1 MVLPPEAPLLR
12 SQLLRWLLVPLLTLL
27 LADAFVSYWISL
39 SFAHRAYDRSLLET
53 AREVALH
60 ANEEQGTLRFS
71 LPAAARRV
79 LLADSDDAVYFEV
92 TGPDGAHLAGDTIAP
107 PPANAMRV
115 SDAEVYYDGTLDG
128 TSVRVVQLAISDDSG
143 SAHPLGL
150 VRIAETLN
158 KRNRLAREMLLSV
171 VVPQF
176 LLILLA
182 ALLVWGGVLRGLY
195 PLERLQRAVAQRSHL
210 DLRPLEQ
217 TGVPGEVSPLVDSL
231 NGLLERL
238 DRVLA
243 MQNRFIADAAHQLK
257 TPIAALQA
265 QIELVM
271 RETDPERMR
280 QGVGRLY
287 VGVERLSRIAL
298 QLLSLARNEP
308 EALRKLSLVEVDLN
322 QLALDAA
329 SAWVPEAYNRDIDL
343 GYEGLER
350 PLWVNGDAVR
360 LRELLDNLLD
370 NAIRYSRAGGRVT
383 VRLIAEPRPTLRVSD
398 DGPSIPVE
406 ERSRVFDRF
415 HRLHDTPGEGSGLG
429 LAIARE
435 IARIHNAEITLS
447 DDTDGVGNVFQVTFP
462 PL

>member
-1 MVLPPEAPLLR
+1 MAPPPESPLLR
-12 SQLLRWLLVPLLTLL
+12 SQLLRWLLVPLLSLL

-39 SFAHRAYDRSLLET
+39 SFAHRAYDRSLLEA
-53 AREVALH
+53 ARDVALH
-60 ANEEQGTLRFS
+60 ANLQDGVLRFS
-71 LPAAARRV
+71 LPEAAQRV

-92 TGPDGAHLAGDTIAP
+92 SGAEGHHLAGERISAP
-107 PPANAMRV
+107 QAAQATG
-115 SDAEVYYDGTLDG
+115 AETYYDSMLKGV
-128 TSVRVVQLAISDDSG
+128 SVRVVQLAIADEAG
-143 SAHPLGL
+143 RRAGT

-158 KRNRLAREMLLSV
+158 KRNRLAREMLVAV
-171 VVPQF
+171 VAPQF

-182 ALLVWGGVLRGLY
+182 ALLVWAGVIRGLQ

-210 DLRPLEQ
+210 DLRPLEDA
-217 TGVPGEVSPLVDSL
+217 GVPGEVEPLVNSL

-257 TPIAALQA
+257 TPIAVLQA

-271 RETDPERMR
+271 RESDPERMR

-329 SAWVPEAYNRDIDL
+329 SAWVPEAYKRDIDL

-350 PLWVNGDAVR
+350 PLWVNGDAAR
-360 LRELLDNLLD
+360 LRELLD
-370 NAIRYSRAGGRVT
+370 NAIRYSRSGGRVT

-406 ERSRVFDRF
+406 ERSRIFDRF

-435 IARIHNAEITLS
+435 IARIHKAEITLT
-447 DDTDGVGNVFQVTFP
+447 DDTDGVGNVFQVSFP

>member
-1 MVLPPEAPLLR
+1 MALRPESPLLR

-27 LADAFVSYWISL
+27 LADAFVSYWLSL
-39 SFAHRAYDRSLLET
+39 SFAHRAYDRSLLEA
-53 AREVALH
+53 ARDVALH
-60 ANEEQGTLRFS
+60 ANPQNGVLRFS
-71 LPAAARRV
+71 LPEAAQKV

-92 TGPDGAHLAGDTIAP
+92 AGEEGRHVAGERIVAP
-107 PPANAMRV
+107 PAAQAT
-115 SDAEVYYDGTLDG
+115 SAETYYDSVLKGA
-128 TSVRVVQLAISDDSG
+128 SVRVVQLAIADEAG
-143 SAHPLGL
+143 RRAGV

-158 KRNRLAREMLLSV
+158 KRNRLAREMLVAV
-171 VVPQF
+171 VAPQF

-182 ALLVWGGVLRGLY
+182 ALLLWAGVIRGLQ

-210 DLRPLEQ
+210 DLRPLEEP
-217 TGVPGEVSPLVDSL
+217 GVPGEVEPLVTSL
-231 NGLLERL
+231 NALLERL

-257 TPIAALQA
+257 TPIAVLQA

-329 SAWVPEAYNRDIDL
+329 SAWVPEAYKRDIDL

-350 PLWVNGDAVR
+350 PLWVNGDAAR

-370 NAIRYSRAGGRVT
+370 NAIRYSRSGGRVT
-383 VRLIAEPRPTLRVSD
+383 VRVVAEPRPTLRVSD

-429 LAIARE
+429 LSIARE
-435 IARIHNAEITLS
+435 IARIHKAEISLT
-447 DDTDGVGNVFQVTFP
+447 DDTDGVGNVFQVSFP

>member
-1 MVLPPEAPLLR
+1 VALRPESPLLR
-12 SQLLRWLLVPLLTLL
+12 SQLLRWLLVPLLSLL

-60 ANEEQGTLRFS
+60 ADQQRGMLHFS
-71 LPAAARRV
+71 LPAAAQRV
-79 LLADSDDAVYFEV
+79 LLADSDDEVYFEV
-92 TGPDGAHLAGDTIAP
+92 VGMKGEHLAGDVISP
-107 PPANAMRV
+107 PPAQSISA
-115 SDAEVYYDGTLDG
+115 SEAYYDTTLKG
-128 TSVRVVQLAISDDSG
+128 MSVRVVQLAIADESG
-143 SAHPLGL
+143 LGRPAGA

-158 KRNRLAREMLLSV
+158 KRNRLAREMLMSV
-171 VVPQF
+171 LVPQF
-176 LLILLA
+176 LLIVLA
-182 ALLVWGGVLRGLY
+182 ALLVWGGVLRGLH
-195 PLERLQRAVAQRSHL
+195 PLERLQRAVAQRSHV
-210 DLRPLEQ
+210 DLRPLDEE
-217 TGVPGEVSPLVDSL
+217 GVPGEVSPLVDSL

-243 MQNRFIADAAHQLK
+243 MQSRFIADAAHQLK

-329 SAWVPEAYNRDIDL
+329 SAWVPEAYKRDIDL

-350 PLWVNGDAVR
+350 PVWVNGDAVR

-370 NAIRYSRAGGRVT
+370 NAIRYSRSGGRVT
-383 VRLIAEPRPTLRVSD
+383 VRLIAEPRPAIRVSD
-398 DGPSIPVE
+398 DSATIPVE
-406 ERSRVFDRF
+406 ERNRIFDRF

-435 IARIHNAEITLS
+435 IARIHDAEITLT
-447 DDTDGVGNVFQVTFP
+447 DDPDGVGNVFQVSFP

>member
-1 MVLPPEAPLLR
+1 MTRPPESPLLR

-27 LADAFVSYWISL
+27 FADAFVGYWISL

-60 ANEEQGTLRFS
+60 ADQRDGGFRFS
-71 LPAAARRV
+71 LPEAAQRV
-79 LLADSDDAVYFEV
+79 LFADSDDAVYFEV
-92 TGPDGAHLAGDTIAP
+92 LRAGGQHVAGERMRAP
-107 PPANAMRV
+107 PAGA
-115 SDAEVYYDGTLDG
+115 SGGELYYDSTLDG
-128 TSVRVVQLAISDDSG
+128 APVRVVQLAIAGEPEEIASPG
-143 SAHPLGL
+143 V

-158 KRNRLAREMLLSV
+158 KRNRLAREMLVSV
-171 VVPQF
+171 LVPQF
-176 LLILLA
+176 LLIVLA
-182 ALLVWGGVLRGLY
+182 ALLVWGGVTRGLH
-195 PLERLQRAVAQRSHL
+195 PLERLQRSVAQRSHL
-210 DLRPLEQ
+210 DLRPLDAV
-217 TGVPGEVSPLVDSL
+217 GVPGEVSPLVDSL

-257 TPIAALQA
+257 TPIAVLQA
-265 QIELVM
+265 QIELAM
-271 RETDPERMR
+271 RETDPERVR

-287 VGVERLSRIAL
+287 VSVERLSRIAL

-308 EALRKLSLVEVDLN
+308 EALRRLSLVEVDLN

-329 SAWVPEAYNRDIDL
+329 SAWVPEAYKRDIDL
-343 GYEGLER
+343 GFEGVER

-370 NAIRYSRAGGRVT
+370 NAIRYSRPGGRVT
-383 VRLIAEPRPTLRVSD
+383 VRLVAEPRPTLRVCD

-406 ERSRVFDRF
+406 ERNRIFDRF
-415 HRLHDTPGEGSGLG
+415 HRLHATPGEGSGLG
-429 LAIARE
+429 LAIARD
-435 IARIHNAEITLS
+435 IARIHGAEIGLT
-447 DDTDGVGNVFQVTFP
+447 DDSDGVGNAFQVAFP

>member
-1 MVLPPEAPLLR
+1 VTLPPEQPLLR

-27 LADAFVSYWISL
+27 LADAFVSYWLSL
-39 SFAHRAYDRSLLET
+39 GFAHRAYDRSLLET
-53 AREVALH
+53 ARELALH
-60 ANEEQGTLRFS
+60 AEADAGRLAFS
-71 LPAAARRV
+71 LPESTQRV
-79 LLADSDDAVYFEV
+79 LLADSDDAVYFAVADAQERHV
-92 TGPDGAHLAGDTIAP
+92 AGEALPP
-107 PPANAMRV
+107 PPAGMR
-115 SDAEVYYDGTLDG
+115 ARAGTELYYDGEFRG
-128 TSVRVVQLAISDDSG
+128 EPVRVVQFPIPGERGEAAGVL
-143 SAHPLGL
+143 
-150 VRIAETLN
+150 RIGETLN

-182 ALLVWGGVLRGLY
+182 ALLVWGGVIRGLH

-210 DLRPLEQ
+210 DLRPLKES
-217 TGVPGEVSPLVDSL
+217 GVPGEVGPLVDSL

-257 TPIAALQA
+257 TPIAVLQA
-265 QIELVM
+265 QIELAM
-271 RETDPERMR
+271 RETEPERMR
-280 QGVGRLY
+280 QAVGRLY

-329 SAWVPEAYNRDIDL
+329 SAWVPEAYKRDIDL
-343 GYEGLER
+343 GFEGLER
-350 PLWVNGDAVR
+350 PLWVNGEAVR

-370 NAIRYSRAGGRVT
+370 NAIRYSRSGGRVT
-383 VRLIAEPRPTLRVSD
+383 VRVIAEPRPTVRVSD
-398 DGPSIPVE
+398 DGPSIPPE

-429 LAIARE
+429 LAIARD
-435 IARIHNAEITLS
+435 IARIHGADITLT
-447 DDTDGVGNVFQVTFP
+447 DDSDGVGNAFQVSFP

>member
-1 MVLPPEAPLLR
+1 MAPPPESPLLR
-12 SQLLRWLLVPLLTLL
+12 SQLLRWLLVPLLSLL

-39 SFAHRAYDRSLLET
+39 SFAHRAYDRSLLEA
-53 AREVALH
+53 ARDVALH
-60 ANEEQGTLRFS
+60 ANLQDGVLRFS
-71 LPAAARRV
+71 LPEAAQRV

-92 TGPDGAHLAGDTIAP
+92 SGAEGHHLAGERISAP
-107 PPANAMRV
+107 QAAQATG
-115 SDAEVYYDGTLDG
+115 AETYYDSMLKGV
-128 TSVRVVQLAISDDSG
+128 SVRVVQLAIADEAG
-143 SAHPLGL
+143 RRAGT

-158 KRNRLAREMLLSV
+158 KRNRLAREMLVAV
-171 VVPQF
+171 VAPQF

-182 ALLVWGGVLRGLY
+182 ALLVWAGVIRGLQ

-210 DLRPLEQ
+210 DLRPLEDA
-217 TGVPGEVSPLVDSL
+217 GVPGEVEPLVNSL

-257 TPIAALQA
+257 TPIAVLQA

-271 RETDPERMR
+271 RESDPERMR

-329 SAWVPEAYNRDIDL
+329 SAWVPEAYKRDIDL

-350 PLWVNGDAVR
+350 PLWVNGDAAR

-370 NAIRYSRAGGRVT
+370 NAIRYSRSGGRVT

-406 ERSRVFDRF
+406 ERSRIFDRF

-435 IARIHNAEITLS
+435 IARIHKAEITLT
-447 DDTDGVGNVFQVTFP
+447 DDTDGVGNVFQVSFP

>member
-1 MVLPPEAPLLR
+1 MALPPEAPLLR
-12 SQLLRWLLVPLLTLL
+12 SQLLRWLLVPLLALL
-27 LADAFVSYWISL
+27 LADAFVSYRISL
-39 SFAHRAYDRSLLET
+39 GFAHRAYDRSLLDI

-60 ANEEQGTLRFS
+60 AQPQDGTLRFS
-71 LPAAARRV
+71 LPAAAGRV
-79 LLADSDDAVYFEV
+79 LLADSDDEVYYEAIAA
-92 TGPDGAHLAGDTIAP
+92 DGAHIAGERIDAP
-107 PPANAMRV
+107 PAGR
-115 SDAEVYYDGTLDG
+115 DRGAEVYYDAKLNGAA
-128 TSVRVVQLAISDDSG
+128 VRAVQLAVADQG
-143 SAHPLGL
+143 AARAAGY

-158 KRNRLAREMLLSV
+158 KRNRLAGEMLLSV
-171 VVPQF
+171 VVPQL
-176 LLILLA
+176 LLIMLA
-182 ALLVWGGVLRGLY
+182 ALLVWVGVLRGLH
-195 PLERLQRAVAQRSHL
+195 PFERLQRSVAQRSHL
-210 DLRPLEQ
+210 DLRPIEQ
-217 TGVPGEVSPLVDSL
+217 TGVPGEVVPLVESL
-231 NGLLERL
+231 NALLERL

-271 RETDPERMR
+271 RETDAERLR
-280 QGVGRLY
+280 QGIGRLY

-308 EALRKLSLVEVDLN
+308 EALRKLALVEVDVN

-329 SAWVPEAYNRDIDL
+329 SAWVPEAYKRDIDL

-350 PLWVNGDAVR
+350 PVWVNGDAAR

-370 NAIRYSRAGGRVT
+370 NAIRYSRTGGRVT
-383 VRLIAEPRPTLRVSD
+383 VRVIADPRPTLRVSD

-406 ERSRVFDRF
+406 ERSRIFDRF

-435 IARIHNAEITLS
+435 IARIHHAEITLT
-447 DDTDGVGNVFQVTFP
+447 DDTDGVGNIFQVAFP